1 LETITLRSIA
11 GLAVLLLALANL
23 LLARD
28 LLDGGRIADSALR
41 RPSRSWRRRSLSSG
55 IGQLRNRGVQQ
66 GIRFVLGDRLVDPA
80 ARAVGSAL
88 LVAEPVLRVAEGF
101 TFPVGNIGGS
111 LGGSL
116 GGSRGS
122 ADRTFPRPIARR
134 AGELA
139 AAAPRQ
145 GSRKN
150 PRRVTQTDNL
160 GQPSGQRPTGFNLS
174 CSGYTHKSA
183 KSATRGV
190 RV

>member
-1 LETITLRSIA
+1 METITLRSIA

-23 LLARD
+23 LLAGD

-66 GIRFVLGDRLVDPA
+66 GIRFALGDRLVDPA

-88 LVAEPVLRVAEGF
+88 LVAEPVLRVAAGF
-101 TFPVGNIGGS
+101 TFPLGNI
-111 LGGSL
+111 GGSL

-150 PRRVTQTDNL
+150 PRRAAQTDNL
-160 GQPSGQRPTGFNLS
+160 GQPGGQRSTGFNLS
-174 CSGYTHKSA
+174 CSGYTHKNA
-183 KSATRGV
+183 KPATRGV